1 VSFLLLK
8 CTAAVKCKWL
18 IRKIVRVAVRRLF
31 FYLAAAAGEWWE
43 REMMIRWYTRHPSTC
58 MAANFAASARALS
71 LGGSFSFILA
81 HSLGA
86 AASYLKCANGGDVRE
101 KLLSNRK
108 ISYGIFN
115 TLCTQAHTK
124 ILRANAENPWSP
136 MTCNFTIQS
145 SGSSCSMA
153 KRYLIKKWR
162 VCVIK
167 HETSKINIAEFLTY
181 KGHLS
186 NYVCCFR
193 WRKERSKAKGVLK
206 SSPILSN
213 NNNWWKS

>member
-1 VSFLLLK
+1 MFWVKGANLEAPKKHLIFPFQSGSLLSLGALPYVSFLLLK

-86 AASYLKCANGGDVRE
+86 AASYLKCASAGDVRE

-115 TLCTQAHTK
+115 TLCTQAH
-124 ILRANAENPWSP
+124 
-136 MTCNFTIQS
+136 
-145 SGSSCSMA
+145 
-153 KRYLIKKWR
+153 KK
-162 VCVIK
+162 
-167 HETSKINIAEFLTY
+167 
-181 KGHLS
+181 
-186 NYVCCFR
+186 
-193 WRKERSKAKGVLK
+193 
-206 SSPILSN
+206 
-213 NNNWWKS
+213 